1 MSVSGVIVWIMT
13 ITILSANEIE
23 VPLSVWIVSGLLLGG
38 AIFNKLAEPLEIT
51 KGEENDD
58 KER

>member
-13 ITILSANEIE
+13 ITILSANEIK
-23 VPLSVWIVSGLLLGG
+23 VPLMVWIVSGFLLGV
-38 AIFNKLAEPLEIT
+38 AILNKLAEPIVT

>member
-1 MSVSGVIVWIMT
+1 MSVSGIIIWIMA

-23 VPLSVWIVSGLLLGG
+23 VPLMVWIVSGLLLGS
-38 AIFNKLAEPLEIT
+38 AILNKLAEPLVT

>member
-1 MSVSGVIVWIMT
+1 MSVSGMIVWIMT
-13 ITILSANEIE
+13 ITILSANEIK
-23 VPLSVWIVSGLLLGG
+23 VPLMVWIVSGLLLGG
-38 AIFNKLAEPLEIT
+38 EILNKLAKPIVT

>member
-1 MSVSGVIVWIMT
+1 M
-13 ITILSANEIE
+13 
-23 VPLSVWIVSGLLLGG
+23 VWIVSGLLLGG
-38 AIFNKLAEPLEIT
+38 AILNKLTEPIVT

>member
-1 MSVSGVIVWIMT
+1 MSVSGMIVWIMT
-13 ITILSANEIE
+13 ITILSAHEIK
-23 VPLSVWIVSGLLLGG
+23 VPLMVWIVSGLLLGG
-38 AIFNKLAEPLEIT
+38 AILNKLAEPIAI

>member
-1 MSVSGVIVWIMT
+1 MSVSGIIIWIMA

-23 VPLSVWIVSGLLLGG
+23 VPLTVWIVSGLLLGG
-38 AIFNKLAEPLEIT
+38 AIFNKLAEPLEI

>member
-1 MSVSGVIVWIMT
+1 MIVWIMT
-13 ITILSANEIE
+13 ITILSANEIK
-23 VPLSVWIVSGLLLGG
+23 VPLMVWIVSDLLLGG
-38 AIFNKLAEPLEIT
+38 AILNKLAEPIVT

>member
-1 MSVSGVIVWIMT
+1 MT
-13 ITILSANEIE
+13 ITILSVNEIK
-23 VPLSVWIVSGLLLGG
+23 VPLMVWIVSGLLLGS
-38 AIFNKLAEPLEIT
+38 AIFNKLAEPLEI

>member
-1 MSVSGVIVWIMT
+1 MT
-13 ITILSANEIE
+13 ITILSANEIK
-23 VPLSVWIVSGLLLGG
+23 VPLIVWIVSGLLLGG
-38 AIFNKLAEPLEIT
+38 AILNKLAQPLVI

>member
-1 MSVSGVIVWIMT
+1 MT

-23 VPLSVWIVSGLLLGG
+23 VPLIVWIVSGLLLGG
-38 AIFNKLAEPLEIT
+38 AILNKLAQPLVI

>member
-1 MSVSGVIVWIMT
+1 MSVSGIIIWIMT
-13 ITILSANEIE
+13 ITILSANEIK
-23 VPLSVWIVSGLLLGG
+23 VPLIVWIVSGLLLGN
-38 AIFNKLAEPLEIT
+38 AILNKLAQPLEI

>member
-13 ITILSANEIE
+13 ITILSANEIK
-23 VPLSVWIVSGLLLGG
+23 VPLMVWIVSGLLLGG
-38 AIFNKLAEPLEIT
+38 AILNKLAEPLEI

>member
-1 MSVSGVIVWIMT
+1 MSVSGMIVWIIT
-13 ITILSANEIE
+13 ITILSANEIK
-23 VPLSVWIVSGLLLGG
+23 VPLMVWIVSGLLLGG
-38 AIFNKLAEPLEIT
+38 AILNKLAEPIVT

>member
-1 MSVSGVIVWIMT
+1 MSVSGKIVWIMT
-13 ITILSANEIE
+13 ITILSANEIK
-23 VPLSVWIVSGLLLGG
+23 VPLMVWIVSGLLLGG
-38 AIFNKLAEPLEIT
+38 AILNKLAEPIVA

>member
-1 MSVSGVIVWIMT
+1 MSVSGMIVWIMT
-13 ITILSANEIE
+13 ITILSANEIK
-23 VPLSVWIVSGLLLGG
+23 VPLMVWIVSGLLLGC
-38 AIFNKLAEPLEIT
+38 AIFNKLAEPLEI

>member
-1 MSVSGVIVWIMT
+1 MIVWIMT
-13 ITILSANEIE
+13 ITILSANEIK
-23 VPLSVWIVSGLLLGG
+23 VPLMVWIVSGLLLGG
-38 AIFNKLAEPLEIT
+38 AILNKLAEPIDI